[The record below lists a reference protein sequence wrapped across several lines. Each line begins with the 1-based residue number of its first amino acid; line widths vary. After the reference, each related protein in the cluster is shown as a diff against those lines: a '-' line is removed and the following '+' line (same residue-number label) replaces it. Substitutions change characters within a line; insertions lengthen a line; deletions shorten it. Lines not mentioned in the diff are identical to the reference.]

1 MKGICGEQLNN
12 CILLGDCENSEHGS
26 GLPGDFADEGAEL
39 ESGGGMGGSLT
50 YAARQIRMRQVHSM
64 AVRSGSAYDTLE
76 RPYRHDKSR
85 GRWAK
90 SVDFYFASCTL
101 AFSSLIFS
109 ELSTF
114 GILHGGWLFFIIAYL
129 MGMFFY
135 SLPIFLIQAFLGQ
148 FSSSG
153 SISAFRVAPIFK
165 GIGYA
170 ILLLNL
176 GTLTYYCIGAV
187 VPLIYTV
194 NSLHKVLPWMSCNN
208 TWNTKE
214 CSLHDN
220 YDENDYR
227 VDPHSTVEFFRST
240 IASTQEGSNPMSISW
255 SMLIGV
261 LAIWLVVLALLY
273 KPVAFI
279 GKALRCFCI
288 LMFGFFVAVFLYVV
302 IHEQVTFDTLQYYW
316 LPQVDSL
323 DSILATVR
331 TALLMAGVA
340 LGPGWGSIITLSSYN
355 NFRSDAERL
364 SFWVCLTHITIGLM
378 GLLCCNVAH
387 DHFEDHVGMMPL
399 HVDEKHH
406 MQFLYLCFSYLFG
419 RFTTTPNL
427 WSFLFFGMIFLS
439 ELCALIIQM
448 MSVITALFD
457 EFETMRSK
465 RTIVISSLVFC
476 LTASS
481 VYFCTQLGFS
491 QLTQLP
497 NLAVFT
503 HVFISGV
510 LLLMTTWVY
519 GRVRFQCDLQFML
532 GKTIS
537 SFKIFFIRFVT
548 PIFLGLCL
556 FQLTYLFSRD
566 RIHDVLIYMSQGLI
580 ILTAISYMV
589 YKVCRTNGGWRQRL
603 QQCLAPHDWHPV
615 DADNRRFYE
624 EIMGISEMLV
634 IDANANTT

>member
-12 CILLGDCENSEHGS
+12 CMLLGDCENSEHGA
-26 GLPGDFADEGAEL
+26 GLSGDFTGGGVEM
-39 ESGGGMGGSLT
+39 ESGNGMGGSLAS
-50 YAARQIRMRQVHSM
+50 AARRIRNRQVHSM

-90 SVDFYFASCTL
+90 SADFYFASCTH

-114 GILHGGWLFFIIAYL
+114 GVLHGGWLLFIIAYL

-153 SISAFRVAPIFK
+153 NISAFRVAPIFK

-170 ILLLNL
+170 ILMLNL
-176 GTLTYYCIGAV
+176 GTLTYYSIGSV

-194 NSLHKVLPWMSCNN
+194 NSLHKVIPWMSCNN

-220 YDENDYR
+220 YDVDDYT
-227 VDPHSTVEFFRST
+227 VAPHSTVEFFRSA
-240 IASTQEGSNPMSISW
+240 IASTEEGSGSLSISW

-261 LAIWLVVLALLY
+261 LAIWLLVLAMLL

-279 GKALRCFCI
+279 GKTLRCSCV
-288 LMFGFFVAVFLYVV
+288 LMFGSFLAVFLYAV
-302 IHEQVTFDTLQYYW
+302 IHKRVSFDTLEYYW
-316 LPQVDSL
+316 MPQL
-323 DSILATVR
+323 DSFTSVMATSR

-355 NFRSDAERL
+355 SFRSDAERL
-364 SFWVCLTHITIGLM
+364 STWVCLTHITIGLM

-427 WSFLFFGMIFLS
+427 WAVLFFGMIFLS
-439 ELCALIIQM
+439 EICALIIQM
-448 MSVITALFD
+448 MNVLTALFD
-457 EFETMRSK
+457 EFETLRSR
-465 RTIVISSLVFC
+465 RTTVICSLVLC

-497 NLAVFT
+497 NLAVFS

-537 SFKIFFIRFVT
+537 SFKIFFIRFAT

-556 FQLTYLFSRD
+556 FQLSFLLLRD
-566 RIHDVLIYMSQGLI
+566 KVDDVLIYVSQGLI
-580 ILTAISYMV
+580 LLTAISYMV
-589 YKVCRTNGGWRQRL
+589 FKVSRTNGDWRQRL